1 MEDPASPSFPSSPL
15 EPKALEP
22 SALALERSSGALAL
36 AQRQSIVSIR
46 LNAIESEQLRQR
58 AAESGISVSAYMRSC
73 VLEAEHLRAQV
84 KHALAELRASHTLT
98 VAPRLNSSQLD
109 SSRLDT
115 APALLSSTQLSPH
128 EPSTVLRSGFLGFLS
143 GVFAIVLGR
152 FQR

>member
-1 MEDPASPSFPSSPL
+1 M
-15 EPKALEP
+15 
-22 SALALERSSGALAL
+22 

-98 VAPRLNSSQLD
+98 VAPRLNISQLD

-128 EPSTVLRSGFLGFLS
+128 EPPTVLRSGFLGFLS